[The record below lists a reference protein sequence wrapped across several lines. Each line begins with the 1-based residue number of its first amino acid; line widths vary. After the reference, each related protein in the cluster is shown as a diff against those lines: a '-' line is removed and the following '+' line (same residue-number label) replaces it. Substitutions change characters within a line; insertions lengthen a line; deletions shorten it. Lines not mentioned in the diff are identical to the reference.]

1 MANTCRQTAH
11 KKYVFPPNC
20 KNLHH
25 IASTV
30 ALYDIEAALL
40 TILSFD
46 IKKWAVTKYSI
57 GILYY
62 IVAIIEGRDG

>member
-30 ALYDIEAALL
+30 ALYDIEAAFLI
-40 TILSFD
+40 ILSFD
-46 IKKWAVTKYSI
+46 IKKWAVTKYYSI
-57 GILYY
+57 GILY
-62 IVAIIEGRDG
+62 IVAIEGRDG